1 VQPPRKPWWQQATA
15 LVSLGTGGA
24 ITGFAFAHGTPA
36 HLASPASVP
45 VTLTA
50 LDQVAQPGSG
60 QAASDESVVRSAIVK
75 VASYY
80 AKLAETKTPAEMEA
94 LIWQQDSTDGADH
107 GQSCAAFA
115 SMTLQLG
122 AQLAGKESWVTGG
135 STYPWPLHD
144 WVDARVDPN
153 SDSLSITSIV
163 QDAEAHQRWHPL
175 GSSYQPL
182 PGDWVLF
189 DNHVEVVT
197 GYSGGVLSTIGGDSL
212 PNFSVNAHEYSRSLS
227 SEGVQGFVS
236 NGDLPA
242 AATAAA
248 KSGSTGASSAGAS
261 SASTSSASRG
271 KTAAGS
277 AAARKQATPATP
289 QDDQQA
295 EEALAAIPGTLAAQ
309 QGSRSAGS
317 AGFGSASNSAAASSV
332 AAVIPG
338 VPAGSASPGNAT
350 SGSAGSAASSSSG
363 GSSSPAAST
372 AAAPSATSSSP
383 AASSPASSGP
393 ASSSSGTSS
402 TATPKA
408 TGRPRAKASA
418 QPKSEPSASIP
429 GLPIPQA
436 SAARSSKAKSPSSA
450 AAGSSSYARHQ
461 TSASSAAATPGSAA
475 QRAFINQIA
484 PGAIAA
490 QQTYGVPAAVTI
502 AQAID
507 ESGWGQSSLASEDYN
522 LFGIKGTGPAGSVAL
537 PTQEVYDGQTV
548 NITADFRVYH
558 DVAQSIDDHGKL
570 LAESGSYSAAMASKQ
585 SPNSFANALT
595 GVYATDPGYGSQLID
610 LMRKYNLYRY
620 DASAASSSSTAAA
633 SGAAGSSPASAS
645 AASRKSQPHGA
656 TQSHP
661 ASRAKT
667 TTRPTAKATSPSLAA
682 PAGSSSA
689 RVSAPPATTAPA
701 ITSTAPTPATPA
713 AGSSAGSSGAPAEQ
727 TAPTAPTAP
736 DAGSPAA
743 TAPLPVASAS
753 TSGASHGTGTSGAA
767 GTGNT
772 GSTAGTPRNTGTS
785 DNAGTSGTG
794 EAAGSGD
801 AAVHAG
807 ASTTPSGAGTSGAA
821 TSGGSATSGGEA
833 QIPGIP
839 ARTGAGSSAAGGPGA
854 TAGFPAEA
862 STSAAVS
869 SSAPATD
876 AELTAVYQPA
886 PKAPAARKAA
896 KRKAPGPK
904 ARRAAPRYQLALP
917 APVKN
922 ALLSSARKP
931 LSRAE
936 YVYRDVAA
944 SAGLSWKI
952 LAACDWMQC
961 DAHPR
966 YSPVRGEKLGT
977 VNPDGTVFFTK
988 SEALTQSAHDLITLA
1003 GAVYDIDLTAPLPLS
1018 VPELANVFAAYRWG
1032 GLLRQHS
1039 TSAMEFPYSVQGLT
1053 DQFMHMRWPKI
1064 ADPNAPDKPG
1074 SKYRRAF
1081 GAVPVVLSLDYP
1093 AIVL

>member
-1 VQPPRKPWWQQATA
+1 MQPPRKPWWQQATA

-36 HLASPASVP
+36 HLASPSSVP

-50 LDQVAQPGSG
+50 LDQVAQPTSG
-60 QAASDESVVRSAIVK
+60 QAASDESVARSAIVK

-80 AKLAETKTPAEMEA
+80 AKLAETKSPAEMEA

-163 QDAEAHQRWHPL
+163 QDAEAHQRWHLL
-175 GSSYQPL
+175 GGSYQPL

-236 NGDLPA
+236 NGDLPTA
-242 AATAAA
+242 STAA
-248 KSGSTGASSAGAS
+248 KTGSAGAS
-261 SASTSSASRG
+261 SASAKSASVKSAGASSASKA

-277 AAARKQATPATP
+277 ATAKQQATAATP

-295 EEALAAIPGTLAAQ
+295 EEALAAIPGTLAVQ
-309 QGSRSAGS
+309 PDVRSAAS
-317 AGFGSASNSAAASSV
+317 AESGATTASAAA
-332 AAVIPG
+332 AAIPG
-338 VPAGSASPGNAT
+338 VPAGSA
-350 SGSAGSAASSSSG
+350 ASSG
-363 GSSSPAAST
+363 
-372 AAAPSATSSSP
+372 AAPSSPSSAS
-383 AASSPASSGP
+383 ASASTSSPAS
-393 ASSSSGTSS
+393 ASSVPSSSAAS
-402 TATPKA
+402 KS
-408 TGRPRAKASA
+408 TGRAGAQASA
-418 QPKSEPSASIP
+418 QPKTEPSASIP
-429 GLPIPQA
+429 GLPTPKA
-436 SAARSSKAKSPSSA
+436 SAASSSKAESPSSA
-450 AAGSSSYARHQ
+450 AAGSSAYARHQ
-461 TSASSAAATPGSAA
+461 TSASSATAAPGSAA

-507 ESGWGQSSLASEDYN
+507 ESGWGQSALASQDYN

-537 PTQEVYDGQTV
+537 PTQEVYNGQTV

-558 DVAQSIDDHGKL
+558 DVAESIDDHGKL
-570 LAESGSYSAAMASKQ
+570 LAQSGSYSAAMASKQ

-595 GVYATDPGYGSQLID
+595 GVYATDPGYGSSLIN
-610 LMRKYNLYRY
+610 LMRQYNLYRY
-620 DASAASSSSTAAA
+620 DASATAGTSKATASS
-633 SGAAGSSPASAS
+633 AAGSSSAS
-645 AASRKSQPHGA
+645 GSTAASPKSRPHGA

-661 ASRAKT
+661 ASKAKA

-682 PAGSSSA
+682 PSGSSSA
-689 RVSAPPATTAPA
+689 RASTPPASPAPTTA
-701 ITSTAPTPATPA
+701 TTAPTPATSASGSPAASPGASTEPTA
-713 AGSSAGSSGAPAEQ
+713 AGS
-727 TAPTAPTAP
+727 
-736 DAGSPAA
+736 GSPAA
-743 TAPLPVASAS
+743 TAPLPIASAS
-753 TSGASHGTGTSGAA
+753 TSSSGNGTGTAGSASAGSSGHPASTSSTTGTSGDV
-767 GTGNT
+767 G
-772 GSTAGTPRNTGTS
+772 
-785 DNAGTSGTG
+785 
-794 EAAGSGD
+794 GSGD
-801 AAVHAG
+801 GSGVSGVSG
-807 ASTTPSGAGTSGAA
+807 ADDGGSSATPSGAAA
-821 TSGGSATSGGEA
+821 SPGQA

-839 ARTGAGSSAAGGPGA
+839 AVA
-854 TAGFPAEA
+854 TAGSGAEAGSPAEA
-862 STSAAVS
+862 STSAAVTS
-869 SSAPATD
+869 TAPVTD

-886 PKAPAARKAA
+886 PKAPAAKKVT

-917 APVKN
+917 TPVKN

-931 LSRAE
+931 LGRAE

-988 SEALTQSAHDLITLA
+988 SEALTQSAHDLILLA

-1018 VPELANVFAAYRWG
+1018 VLELANVFAAYRWG

-1053 DQFMHMRWPKI
+1053 DQFLHMRWPKI

-1074 SKYRRAF
+1074 SKYRRSF

>member
-60 QAASDESVVRSAIVK
+60 QTASDESVVRSAIVK

-94 LIWQQDSTDGADH
+94 LIWRQDSTDGADH

-115 SMTLQLG
+115 SMALQLG

-144 WVDARVDPN
+144 WVDARVDAN

-163 QDAEAHQRWHPL
+163 QDAQAHQRWHPL
-175 GSSYQPL
+175 GRSYQPL

-242 AATAAA
+242 ASTAAA
-248 KSGSTGASSAGAS
+248 KTGSAGAS
-261 SASTSSASRG
+261 SASTSSASTG
-271 KTAAGS
+271 KTVAGS
-277 AAARKQATPATP
+277 AAAGKQATPATP
-289 QDDQQA
+289 QDDRQA

-317 AGFGSASNSAAASSV
+317 AESGSASAAA
-332 AAVIPG
+332 AIPG
-338 VPAGSASPGNAT
+338 VPAGSAS
-350 SGSAGSAASSSSG
+350 SGAASSGSAASTASSSG
-363 GSSSPAAST
+363 VSSSPAA
-372 AAAPSATSSSP
+372 AASSP
-383 AASSPASSGP
+383 AASSPASS
-393 ASSSSGTSS
+393 SSGTSS
-402 TATPKA
+402 PAPSSPASPKS
-408 TGRPRAKASA
+408 TGRAKASA

-436 SAARSSKAKSPSSA
+436 SAASSSKGKSPSSA

-461 TSASSAAATPGSAA
+461 TSASSAAAATPGSAA
-475 QRAFINQIA
+475 ERAFINQIA

-507 ESGWGQSSLASEDYN
+507 ESGWGQSALASEDHN

-548 NITADFRVYH
+548 NITADFRAYH
-558 DVAQSIDDHGKL
+558 DVAESIDDHGKL
-570 LAESGSYSAAMASKQ
+570 LAESGSYSAAMARKQ

-620 DASAASSSSTAAA
+620 DASAASSSPAPAA

-645 AASRKSQPHGA
+645 PAASAKSQPHGA

-661 ASRAKT
+661 ASRAKAT
-667 TTRPTAKATSPSLAA
+667 SRPTAKATSPSLVA
-682 PAGSSSA
+682 PAGSPSA
-689 RVSAPPATTAPA
+689 RASAPPATTAPA
-701 ITSTAPTPATPA
+701 AAGTAPTPATSA
-713 AGSSAGSSGAPAEQ
+713 SGSPAGSSGAS
-727 TAPTAPTAP
+727 TAP

-743 TAPLPVASAS
+743 TAPLPVASAN
-753 TSGASHGTGTSGAA
+753 TSGSSH

-772 GSTAGTPRNTGTS
+772 GSARTGSTGNTGDTAGTPG
-785 DNAGTSGTG
+785 NAGSSGN
-794 EAAGSGD
+794 GD
-801 AAVHAG
+801 AAGDAG
-807 ASTTPSGAGTSGAA
+807 AATTPSSAGTSGAA
-821 TSGGSATSGGEA
+821 TSDGSATSPGEA

-839 ARTGAGSSAAGGPGA
+839 AGASPGSSIAGGPG
-854 TAGFPAEA
+854 GSQGSPAEA
-862 STSAAVS
+862 STSASVS
-869 SSAPATD
+869 SSAPVTD

-904 ARRAAPRYQLALP
+904 ARRAAPRYQPELP
-917 APVKN
+917 TPVKN

>member
-50 LDQVAQPGSG
+50 LDQAAQPGSG
-60 QAASDESVVRSAIVK
+60 QGASDESVVRSAIVK

-80 AKLAETKTPAEMEA
+80 AKLAETKSPAEMEG

-212 PNFSVNAHEYSRSLS
+212 PNFSVNAHEYSGSLG

-236 NGDLPA
+236 NGDLPTA
-242 AATAAA
+242 STAAA
-248 KSGSTGASSAGAS
+248 KTRRAGAS
-261 SASTSSASRG
+261 STSTSPASRG

-277 AAARKQATPATP
+277 AAATRQATPATP

-309 QGSRSAGS
+309 PGSRSAGS
-317 AGFGSASNSAAASSV
+317 AESGSASAEASSV
-332 AAVIPG
+332 AAAIPG
-338 VPAGSASPGNAT
+338 VPAGSAAS
-350 SGSAGSAASSSSG
+350 SAASSSSASSAAA
-363 GSSSPAAST
+363 GSGDASSGPAASAAASST
-372 AAAPSATSSSP
+372 AASSSP
-383 AASSPASSGP
+383 AASSPAASSP
-393 ASSSSGTSS
+393 AASSLGSSSSGTSS
-402 TATPKA
+402 PATPKS
-408 TGRPRAKASA
+408 GGRAKAST
-418 QPKSEPSASIP
+418 QPVTEPSASIP
-429 GLPIPQA
+429 GLPIPKA
-436 SAARSSKAKSPSSA
+436 SAASSSKATSSSSS
-450 AAGSSSYARHQ
+450 AAGSSPYARHQ
-461 TSASSAAATPGSAA
+461 TSASAATATPGSAA

-507 ESGWGQSSLASEDYN
+507 ESGWGQSALASEDYN

-558 DVAQSIDDHGKL
+558 DVAESIDDHGKL

-595 GVYATDPGYGSQLID
+595 GVYATDPAYGSSLIN
-610 LMRKYNLYRY
+610 LMRQYNLYRY
-620 DASAASSSSTAAA
+620 DASATSSSSTPAA
-633 SGAAGSSPASAS
+633 SGAAGSSSAS
-645 AASRKSQPHGA
+645 AAASPKSRPHGA

-661 ASRAKT
+661 ASRART

-682 PAGSSSA
+682 PSGSSSA
-689 RVSAPPATTAPA
+689 RASTPPATTAPA
-701 ITSTAPTPATPA
+701 AATTAPMPATSGS
-713 AGSSAGSSGAPAEQ
+713 GSSVGSSGAS
-727 TAPTAPTAP
+727 TAP

-743 TAPLPVASAS
+743 TAPAPVASAN
-753 TSGASHGTGTSGAA
+753 TPGSGHGTGTAGSASAGNAGSTV

-772 GSTAGTPRNTGTS
+772 AGTSGSAGTS
-785 DNAGTSGTG
+785 GNAGTSGD
-794 EAAGSGD
+794 AGS
-801 AAVHAG
+801 
-807 ASTTPSGAGTSGAA
+807 STTLGGAGTSGAA
-821 TSGGSATSGGEA
+821 TSGGAAASPDQA

-839 ARTGAGSSAAGGPGA
+839 AAASSGASTTGGPG
-854 TAGFPAEA
+854 GGQGSPAEA

-869 SSAPATD
+869 SAAPVTD

-896 KRKAPGPK
+896 KRKVPGPK
-904 ARRAAPRYQLALP
+904 ARRAAPRYQPELP
-917 APVKN
+917 TPVKN

-966 YSPVRGEKLGT
+966 YSPVQGEKLGT

-1003 GAVYDIDLTAPLPLS
+1003 GAVYDIDLAAPMALS
-1018 VPELANVFAAYRWG
+1018 VLELANVFAAYRWG

>member
-1 VQPPRKPWWQQATA
+1 MQPHRKPWWQQATA

-24 ITGFAFAHGTPA
+24 ITGFAFAHGTPE

-50 LDQVAQPGSG
+50 LDQAAQPASG
-60 QAASDESVVRSAIVK
+60 QVASDELVVRSAIVK

-94 LIWQQDSTDGADH
+94 LIWQQDSTDGNDH

-153 SDSLSITSIV
+153 ADSLSITSIV

-197 GYSGGVLSTIGGDSL
+197 GYSDGVLSTIGGDSL
-212 PNFSVNAHEYSRSLS
+212 PNFSVNAHEYSRSLT

-242 AATAAA
+242 ASTAAA
-248 KSGSTGASSAGAS
+248 KTGPAGAS
-261 SASTSSASRG
+261 SASTSSASAGR
-271 KTAAGS
+271 TAAGS

-309 QGSRSAGS
+309 QGSRPAGS
-317 AGFGSASNSAAASSV
+317 AKSGSASAAVSSAV
-332 AAVIPG
+332 AAIPG
-338 VPAGSASPGNAT
+338 VPAGSASSSNA
-350 SGSAGSAASSSSG
+350 SSGSAASAAASSSG
-363 GSSSPAAST
+363 GSSSRAVS
-372 AAAPSATSSSP
+372 AAASATSSS
-383 AASSPASSGP
+383 P

-402 TATPKA
+402 PGTSSAGTSSRATPKS
-408 TGRPRAKASA
+408 TGRAGAEASA

-436 SAARSSKAKSPSSA
+436 SAASSSKARSPSSA
-450 AAGSSSYARHQ
+450 AASPSYARHQ

-507 ESGWGQSSLASEDYN
+507 ESGWGQSSLASEDFN

-548 NITADFRVYH
+548 NITADFRAYH

-620 DASAASSSSTAAA
+620 DASAASSSSTPAA
-633 SGAAGSSPASAS
+633 SGAAGSNPASA
-645 AASRKSQPHGA
+645 AASPKSQPHGA

-667 TTRPTAKATSPSLAA
+667 TTRPTAKATSPGLAA

-689 RVSAPPATTAPA
+689 RASAPPAATAPA
-701 ITSTAPTPATPA
+701 AASTAPTPATSA
-713 AGSSAGSSGAPAEQ
+713 SGSFAGSSG
-727 TAPTAPTAP
+727 APTAP
-736 DAGSPAA
+736 DAGSPTA
-743 TAPLPVASAS
+743 TAPVPAAPAN
-753 TSGASHGTGTSGAA
+753 TPGASHGTGSSGPAS
-767 GTGNT
+767 TGST
-772 GSTAGTPRNTGTS
+772 GSTAGTPG
-785 DNAGTSGTG
+785 G
-794 EAAGSGD
+794 
-801 AAVHAG
+801 
-807 ASTTPSGAGTSGAA
+807 
-821 TSGGSATSGGEA
+821 SGGSATSPGEA
-833 QIPGIP
+833 QIPGVP
-839 ARTGAGSSAAGGPGA
+839 AGGSTGSGRASGPGG
-854 TAGFPAEA
+854 TQGFPAEA

-869 SSAPATD
+869 SFAPATD

-886 PKAPAARKAA
+886 PTAPAARKAA
-896 KRKAPGPK
+896 RRKAPGPK
-904 ARRAAPRYQLALP
+904 ARRAAPRYQAELP
-917 APVKN
+917 TPVKN

-961 DAHPR
+961 DAHSR

-1032 GLLRQHS
+1032 GLLSQHS

-1053 DQFMHMRWPKI
+1053 DQFMHMRWPRI

>member
-15 LVSLGTGGA
+15 LVSLGTSGA

-50 LDQVAQPGSG
+50 LDQAAQPASG

-135 STYPWPLHD
+135 TTYPWPMHD

-248 KSGSTGASSAGAS
+248 KTGSARAS
-261 SASTSSASRG
+261 SASTSSASKG

-277 AAARKQATPATP
+277 AAAKKQATPATP

-295 EEALAAIPGTLAAQ
+295 EEALAAIPGTVAAQ
-309 QGSRSAGS
+309 QG
-317 AGFGSASNSAAASSV
+317 
-332 AAVIPG
+332 
-338 VPAGSASPGNAT
+338 
-350 SGSAGSAASSSSG
+350 SGSAGSAESGSAALASSMAAAIPGIPAGSAASSG
-363 GSSSPAAST
+363 PSSRPAAS
-372 AAAPSATSSSP
+372 AP
-383 AASSPASSGP
+383 AASSPASSSP
-393 ASSSSGTSS
+393 AASAAASSTAGSASPAASKAVSSSPASSSPPSSSSGTSS
-402 TATPKA
+402 SATPTS
-408 TGRPRAKASA
+408 TGTAQAQAAA
-418 QPKSEPSASIP
+418 QPQTEPSASIP
-429 GLPIPQA
+429 GLPTPKA
-436 SAARSSKAKSPSSA
+436 SAASSPKANSSS
-450 AAGSSSYARHQ
+450 AAGSSSYGRHE
-461 TSASSAAATPGSAA
+461 TSASSATAAPGSAA
-475 QRAFINQIA
+475 QRAFINHIA

-507 ESGWGQSSLASEDYN
+507 ESGWGQSALASEDHN

-548 NITADFRVYH
+548 NITAEFRAYH
-558 DVAQSIDDHGKL
+558 DVAESIDDHGKL

-595 GVYATDPGYGSQLID
+595 GVYATDPGYGTSLIN
-610 LMRKYNLYRY
+610 LMRQYNLYRY
-620 DASAASSSSTAAA
+620 DASATSGTSTPAA
-633 SGAAGSSPASAS
+633 SGAAGSSSAS
-645 AASRKSQPHGA
+645 APAASPKSQRHGA

-661 ASRAKT
+661 ASRAKP

-682 PAGSSSA
+682 PSGSSSPSA
-689 RVSAPPATTAPA
+689 RTSTPPATPAPA
-701 ITSTAPTPATPA
+701 AATTAPTPATSASGPA
-713 AGSSAGSSGAPAEQ
+713 AGSSGAS
-727 TAPTAPTAP
+727 TAPG
-736 DAGSPAA
+736 AGSPAA
-743 TAPLPVASAS
+743 TVPLPVASAN
-753 TSGASHGTGTSGAA
+753 TSGTSGTGNGTGTA
-767 GTGNT
+767 GSASTGNT
-772 GSTAGTPRNTGTS
+772 AGTSGTLGGAGTLG
-785 DNAGTSGTG
+785 NAGTSGD
-794 EAAGSGD
+794 GS
-801 AAVHAG
+801 
-807 ASTTPSGAGTSGAA
+807 
-821 TSGGSATSGGEA
+821 GSATSGGSGTSGATTSGGAATSPGEA
-833 QIPGIP
+833 QIPGVP
-839 ARTGAGSSAAGGPGA
+839 AVASSGSSTAGGPGA
-854 TAGFPAEA
+854 AQGSPAEA
-862 STSAAVS
+862 STSAVVS
-869 SSAPATD
+869 SSAPVTD

-886 PKAPAARKAA
+886 HKAPAAKKVV

-904 ARRAAPRYQLALP
+904 ARRAAPRYQPELP
-917 APVKN
+917 TPVKS

-988 SEALTQSAHDLITLA
+988 SEALSQSAHDLITLA

-1018 VPELANVFAAYRWG
+1018 VLELANVFAAYRWG

>member
-15 LVSLGTGGA
+15 LVSLGTSGA

-50 LDQVAQPGSG
+50 LDQAAQPASG

-135 STYPWPLHD
+135 TTYPWPLHD

-236 NGDLPA
+236 NGNLPA

-248 KSGSTGASSAGAS
+248 KTGSARAS
-261 SASTSSASRG
+261 SASTSSASKE

-277 AAARKQATPATP
+277 AAAKKQATPATP

-295 EEALAAIPGTLAAQ
+295 EEALAAIPGTVAAQ
-309 QGSRSAGS
+309 QG
-317 AGFGSASNSAAASSV
+317 
-332 AAVIPG
+332 
-338 VPAGSASPGNAT
+338 
-350 SGSAGSAASSSSG
+350 SGSAGSAESGSAALASSMAAAIPGIPASSAASSG
-363 GSSSPAAST
+363 PSSRPAAS
-372 AAAPSATSSSP
+372 AP
-383 AASSPASSGP
+383 AASSPASSSPAASAAASSTAGSASP
-393 ASSSSGTSS
+393 ASSKAVSSSPSTGT
-402 TATPKA
+402 AQAHAP
-408 TGRPRAKASA
+408 A
-418 QPKSEPSASIP
+418 QPQTEPSASIP
-429 GLPIPQA
+429 GLPMPKA
-436 SAARSSKAKSPSSA
+436 SAASSPKANSSS
-450 AAGSSSYARHQ
+450 AAGSSSYGRHE
-461 TSASSAAATPGSAA
+461 TSARSATAAPGSAA
-475 QRAFINQIA
+475 QRAFINHIA

-507 ESGWGQSSLASEDYN
+507 ESGWGQSALASEDHN

-548 NITADFRVYH
+548 NITAEFRAYH
-558 DVAQSIDDHGKL
+558 DVAESIDDHGKL

-595 GVYATDPGYGSQLID
+595 GVYATDPGYGTSLIN
-610 LMRKYNLYRY
+610 LMRQYNLYRY
-620 DASAASSSSTAAA
+620 DASATSSTSTPAA
-633 SGAAGSSPASAS
+633 SGAAGSSSAS
-645 AASRKSQPHGA
+645 APAASPKSQRHGA

-661 ASRAKT
+661 ASRAKP

-682 PAGSSSA
+682 PSGSSSPSA
-689 RVSAPPATTAPA
+689 RTSTPPATPAPA
-701 ITSTAPTPATPA
+701 AATTAPTPATSASGPA
-713 AGSSAGSSGAPAEQ
+713 AGSSGAS
-727 TAPTAPTAP
+727 TAPG
-736 DAGSPAA
+736 AGSPAA
-743 TAPLPVASAS
+743 TVPLPVASAN
-753 TSGASHGTGTSGAA
+753 TSGTS
-767 GTGNT
+767 
-772 GSTAGTPRNTGTS
+772 
-785 DNAGTSGTG
+785 GTSGTG
-794 EAAGSGD
+794 NGTGTAGS
-801 AAVHAG
+801 
-807 ASTTPSGAGTSGAA
+807 ASTGNTAGTSGNTGTSATPGGAGTSGNAGS
-821 TSGGSATSGGEA
+821 SGDGSGSATSGGSGTSGATTSGGAATSPGEA
-833 QIPGIP
+833 QIPGVP
-839 ARTGAGSSAAGGPGA
+839 AVASSGSSTAGGPGA
-854 TAGFPAEA
+854 AQGSPAEA

-869 SSAPATD
+869 SSAPVTD

-886 PKAPAARKAA
+886 HKAPAAKKVV

-904 ARRAAPRYQLALP
+904 ARRAAPRYQPELP
-917 APVKN
+917 TPVKS

-988 SEALTQSAHDLITLA
+988 SEALSQSAHDLITLA

-1018 VPELANVFAAYRWG
+1018 VLELANVFAAYRWG

>member
-1 VQPPRKPWWQQATA
+1 V
-15 LVSLGTGGA
+15 
-24 ITGFAFAHGTPA
+24 
-36 HLASPASVP
+36 
-45 VTLTA
+45 
-50 LDQVAQPGSG
+50 
-60 QAASDESVVRSAIVK
+60 
-75 VASYY
+75 
-80 AKLAETKTPAEMEA
+80 
-94 LIWQQDSTDGADH
+94 
-107 GQSCAAFA
+107 
-115 SMTLQLG
+115 
-122 AQLAGKESWVTGG
+122 
-135 STYPWPLHD
+135 
-144 WVDARVDPN
+144 
-153 SDSLSITSIV
+153 
-163 QDAEAHQRWHPL
+163 
-175 GSSYQPL
+175 
-182 PGDWVLF
+182 
-189 DNHVEVVT
+189 
-197 GYSGGVLSTIGGDSL
+197 
-212 PNFSVNAHEYSRSLS
+212 
-227 SEGVQGFVS
+227 
-236 NGDLPA
+236 
-242 AATAAA
+242 
-248 KSGSTGASSAGAS
+248 
-261 SASTSSASRG
+261 
-271 KTAAGS
+271 
-277 AAARKQATPATP
+277 
-289 QDDQQA
+289 
-295 EEALAAIPGTLAAQ
+295 
-309 QGSRSAGS
+309 
-317 AGFGSASNSAAASSV
+317 
-332 AAVIPG
+332 
-338 VPAGSASPGNAT
+338 
-350 SGSAGSAASSSSG
+350 
-363 GSSSPAAST
+363 
-372 AAAPSATSSSP
+372 
-383 AASSPASSGP
+383 
-393 ASSSSGTSS
+393 
-402 TATPKA
+402 
-408 TGRPRAKASA
+408 
-418 QPKSEPSASIP
+418 
-429 GLPIPQA
+429 
-436 SAARSSKAKSPSSA
+436 
-450 AAGSSSYARHQ
+450 
-461 TSASSAAATPGSAA
+461 
-475 QRAFINQIA
+475 
-484 PGAIAA
+484 A

-507 ESGWGQSSLASEDYN
+507 ESGWGQSALASEDYN

-558 DVAQSIDDHGKL
+558 DVAESIDDHGKL

-620 DASAASSSSTAAA
+620 DASAASSSSMPAA

-645 AASRKSQPHGA
+645 AAASPKSRPHGA

-661 ASRAKT
+661 ASRAKA
-667 TTRPTAKATSPSLAA
+667 TTRPAAKATSPSLAA

-689 RVSAPPATTAPA
+689 RASVPPATTAPA
-701 ITSTAPTPATPA
+701 AASTAPTPATPA
-713 AGSSAGSSGAPAEQ
+713 SGSSPGSSG
-727 TAPTAPTAP
+727 APTAP

-743 TAPLPVASAS
+743 TAPLPVAPAN
-753 TSGASHGTGTSGAA
+753 TSGSSHGTGTSGTSGSAS
-767 GTGNT
+767 TGNT
-772 GSTAGTPRNTGTS
+772 GTTAGTPG
-785 DNAGTSGTG
+785 NAGSSGN
-794 EAAGSGD
+794 GD
-801 AAVHAG
+801 AAGDAG

-821 TSGGSATSGGEA
+821 TSGGSATSPGEA

-839 ARTGAGSSAAGGPGA
+839 AGASPGSSSAGGPGG
-854 TAGFPAEA
+854 TQGSPAEA

-904 ARRAAPRYQLALP
+904 ARRAAPRYQPELP
-917 APVKN
+917 TPVKS

-1003 GAVYDIDLTAPLPLS
+1003 GAVYDIDLTAPLPLT

>member
-36 HLASPASVP
+36 DLASPASVP

-60 QAASDESVVRSAIVK
+60 QTASDESVVRSAIVK

-212 PNFSVNAHEYSRSLS
+212 PNFSVNAHEYSSSLS

-242 AATAAA
+242 ASTAAA
-248 KSGSTGASSAGAS
+248 KTGSAGASSAGAS
-261 SASTSSASRG
+261 SASTG
-271 KTAAGS
+271 KAAAGS

-317 AGFGSASNSAAASSV
+317 AESGSAAASASSV
-332 AAVIPG
+332 AAAIPG
-338 VPAGSASPGNAT
+338 VPAGSATSGDAS
-350 SGSAGSAASSSSG
+350 SGSASPAAASSSG
-363 GSSSPAAST
+363 GSSSPAASA

-383 AASSPASSGP
+383 ASSSPAESTPASSSPAEASP

-402 TATPKA
+402 PATPKS
-408 TGRPRAKASA
+408 TGRARATASA

-436 SAARSSKAKSPSSA
+436 SAASSSKAKRPSSA

-461 TSASSAAATPGSAA
+461 TSASSATARPGSAA

-484 PGAIAA
+484 PGAIVA

-507 ESGWGQSSLASEDYN
+507 ESGWGQSALASEDYN

-558 DVAQSIDDHGKL
+558 DVAESIDDHGKL

-620 DASAASSSSTAAA
+620 DASAASSSSMPAA

-645 AASRKSQPHGA
+645 AAASPKSRPHGA

-661 ASRAKT
+661 ASRAKA
-667 TTRPTAKATSPSLAA
+667 TTRPAAKATSPSLAA

-689 RVSAPPATTAPA
+689 RASVPPATTAPA
-701 ITSTAPTPATPA
+701 AASTAPTPATPA
-713 AGSSAGSSGAPAEQ
+713 SGSSPGSSG
-727 TAPTAPTAP
+727 APTAP

-743 TAPLPVASAS
+743 TAPLPVAPAN
-753 TSGASHGTGTSGAA
+753 TSGSSHGTGTSGSAS
-767 GTGNT
+767 TGNT
-772 GSTAGTPRNTGTS
+772 GTTAGTPG
-785 DNAGTSGTG
+785 NAGSSGN
-794 EAAGSGD
+794 GD
-801 AAVHAG
+801 AAGDAG

-821 TSGGSATSGGEA
+821 TSGGSATSPGEA

-839 ARTGAGSSAAGGPGA
+839 AGASPGSSSAGGPGG
-854 TAGFPAEA
+854 TQGSPAEA

-904 ARRAAPRYQLALP
+904 ARRAAPRYQPELP
-917 APVKN
+917 TPVKS

-1003 GAVYDIDLTAPLPLS
+1003 GAVYDIDLTAPLPLT

>member
-1 VQPPRKPWWQQATA
+1 MQPPRKPWWQQATA

-24 ITGFAFAHGTPA
+24 ITGFAFAHGTPE

-50 LDQVAQPGSG
+50 LDQAAQPASG

-248 KSGSTGASSAGAS
+248 KSRSAGAS

-277 AAARKQATPATP
+277 AAARKQATPATS
-289 QDDQQA
+289 QDDRQA
-295 EEALAAIPGTLAAQ
+295 EEALAAIPGTQAAQ

-317 AGFGSASNSAAASSV
+317 AGSGSATAAASSV
-332 AAVIPG
+332 GAAIPG
-338 VPAGSASPGNAT
+338 VPAGSASSGGAS
-350 SGSAGSAASSSSG
+350 SGSAAPAAASSSG
-363 GSSSPAAST
+363 ESSSPAASA

-383 AASSPASSGP
+383 AASSPASSSPGTSSPATSSPASPSSGTSNP
-393 ASSSSGTSS
+393 ASSSP
-402 TATPKA
+402 ATPKS
-408 TGRPRAKASA
+408 TGRARAKASG
-418 QPKSEPSASIP
+418 QPKSEPSAAIP
-429 GLPIPQA
+429 GLPIPHA
-436 SAARSSKAKSPSSA
+436 SAPSSSKAKSPSSA

-461 TSASSAAATPGSAA
+461 TSASSATAAPGSAA

-507 ESGWGQSSLASEDYN
+507 ESGWGQSALASEDHN

-620 DASAASSSSTAAA
+620 DASAASSSSTPAA

-645 AASRKSQPHGA
+645 AAASPKSQPHGA

-682 PAGSSSA
+682 PSGSSSA

-701 ITSTAPTPATPA
+701 AASAAPTPTTSAS
-713 AGSSAGSSGAPAEQ
+713 GSSAGSSG
-727 TAPTAPTAP
+727 APTAP
-736 DAGSPAA
+736 DAGSPAS
-743 TAPLPVASAS
+743 TAPLPVASANA
-753 TSGASHGTGTSGAA
+753 SGASHGTGTSGAA
-767 GTGNT
+767 STGGTGNI
-772 GSTAGTPRNTGTS
+772 SGTPG
-785 DNAGTSGTG
+785 NASTSGN
-794 EAAGSGD
+794 GD
-801 AAVHAG
+801 AAGGGNAVGHAHT
-807 ASTTPSGAGTSGAA
+807 STTPSG
-821 TSGGSATSGGEA
+821 SATSPGQA

-839 ARTGAGSSAAGGPGA
+839 AGASTGSSAAGGPGA
-854 TAGFPAEA
+854 TQGSPAEA

-869 SSAPATD
+869 SSAAGRPD

-904 ARRAAPRYQLALP
+904 ARRAAPRYQPELP
-917 APVKN
+917 TPVKN

>member
-1 VQPPRKPWWQQATA
+1 MQPPRKPWWQQATA

-50 LDQVAQPGSG
+50 LDQVAQPVSG

-248 KSGSTGASSAGAS
+248 KSRCASAGAS

-317 AGFGSASNSAAASSV
+317 AESGSASARLRLRRWRPPSRASRPVRRRRVTPPRARPRRRRLRRAAGVVEPGYVGRGRAECDL
-332 AAVIPG
+332 IEPG
-338 VPAGSASPGNAT
+338 VVKPGGLLKPGVHPAPGHRARHD
-350 SGSAGSAASSSSG
+350 AEVH
-363 GSSSPAAST
+363 
-372 AAAPSATSSSP
+372 
-383 AASSPASSGP
+383 
-393 ASSSSGTSS
+393 
-402 TATPKA
+402 
-408 TGRPRAKASA
+408 RPGRAKASA

-436 SAARSSKAKSPSSA
+436 SAASSAKAKSPSSA

-507 ESGWGQSSLASEDYN
+507 ESGWGQSALASEDYN

-558 DVAQSIDDHGKL
+558 DVAESIDDHGKL

-620 DASAASSSSTAAA
+620 DASAASSSSTPAA

-645 AASRKSQPHGA
+645 AAASPKSQPHGA

-689 RVSAPPATTAPA
+689 RASAPPATTAPA
-701 ITSTAPTPATPA
+701 AASTAPTPATSA
-713 AGSSAGSSGAPAEQ
+713 AGSSAGSSA
-727 TAPTAPTAP
+727 APTAPTAP

-743 TAPLPVASAS
+743 TAPLPVASAN
-753 TSGASHGTGTSGAA
+753 TSGASHGTGTSGPAS
-767 GTGNT
+767 TGNT
-772 GSTAGTPRNTGTS
+772 GSTPAPRATLAPRATRAPRVTGTPRAVGTPR
-785 DNAGTSGTG
+785 ATPAPRPPR
-794 EAAGSGD
+794 AAQ
-801 AAVHAG
+801 APQARPPQAR
-807 ASTTPSGAGTSGAA
+807 
-821 TSGGSATSGGEA
+821 SATSPGEA

-839 ARTGAGSSAAGGPGA
+839 AGASTGSSPAGGPGA
-854 TAGFPAEA
+854 TQGSPAEA

-917 APVKN
+917 TPVKN

>member
-1 VQPPRKPWWQQATA
+1 MQPPRKPWWQQATA

-24 ITGFAFAHGTPA
+24 ITGFAFAHGTPE

-50 LDQVAQPGSG
+50 LDQAAQPASG

-248 KSGSTGASSAGAS
+248 KSRSAGAS

-317 AGFGSASNSAAASSV
+317 AGSGSATAAASSV
-332 AAVIPG
+332 AAAIPG
-338 VPAGSASPGNAT
+338 VPAGSAS
-350 SGSAGSAASSSSG
+350 SGSASSGSAAPAAASSSG
-363 GSSSPAAST
+363 ESSSPAASA

-383 AASSPASSGP
+383 AASSPASSSPGTSSPAIGSASPSSGTSNP
-393 ASSSSGTSS
+393 ASSSP
-402 TATPKA
+402 ATPKS
-408 TGRPRAKASA
+408 TGRARAKASG
-418 QPKSEPSASIP
+418 QPKSEPSAAIP
-429 GLPIPQA
+429 GLPIPHA
-436 SAARSSKAKSPSSA
+436 SAPSSSKAKSPSSA

-461 TSASSAAATPGSAA
+461 TSASSATAAPGSAA

-507 ESGWGQSSLASEDYN
+507 ESGWGQSALASEDHN

-558 DVAQSIDDHGKL
+558 DVAESIDDHGKL

-610 LMRKYNLYRY
+610 LMRKFNLYRY
-620 DASAASSSSTAAA
+620 DASAASSSSTPAA

-645 AASRKSQPHGA
+645 AAASPKSQPHGA

-682 PAGSSSA
+682 PSGSSSA

-701 ITSTAPTPATPA
+701 AASAAPTPTTSAS
-713 AGSSAGSSGAPAEQ
+713 GSSAGSSG
-727 TAPTAPTAP
+727 APTAP

-743 TAPLPVASAS
+743 TAPLPVASANA
-753 TSGASHGTGTSGAA
+753 SGASHGTGTSGAA
-767 GTGNT
+767 STGGTGNIWH
-772 GSTAGTPRNTGTS
+772 P
-785 DNAGTSGTG
+785 
-794 EAAGSGD
+794 
-801 AAVHAG
+801 
-807 ASTTPSGAGTSGAA
+807 
-821 TSGGSATSGGEA
+821 
-833 QIPGIP
+833 
-839 ARTGAGSSAAGGPGA
+839 
-854 TAGFPAEA
+854 
-862 STSAAVS
+862 
-869 SSAPATD
+869 
-876 AELTAVYQPA
+876 
-886 PKAPAARKAA
+886 
-896 KRKAPGPK
+896 
-904 ARRAAPRYQLALP
+904 
-917 APVKN
+917 
-922 ALLSSARKP
+922 
-931 LSRAE
+931 
-936 YVYRDVAA
+936 
-944 SAGLSWKI
+944 
-952 LAACDWMQC
+952 
-961 DAHPR
+961 AHPGQ
-966 YSPVRGEKLGT
+966 RGHLG
-977 VNPDGTVFFTK
+977 
-988 SEALTQSAHDLITLA
+988 
-1003 GAVYDIDLTAPLPLS
+1003 
-1018 VPELANVFAAYRWG
+1018 
-1032 GLLRQHS
+1032 
-1039 TSAMEFPYSVQGLT
+1039 
-1053 DQFMHMRWPKI
+1053 
-1064 ADPNAPDKPG
+1064 
-1074 SKYRRAF
+1074 
-1081 GAVPVVLSLDYP
+1081 
-1093 AIVL
+1093 

>member
-1 VQPPRKPWWQQATA
+1 MQPPRKPWWQQATA

-50 LDQVAQPGSG
+50 LDQAAQPASG

-94 LIWQQDSTDGADH
+94 LIWQQDSRDGADH

-248 KSGSTGASSAGAS
+248 KSGSAGASSPAAS
-261 SASTSSASRG
+261 SASTSSASTG

-277 AAARKQATPATP
+277 AAARKQATPAT
-289 QDDQQA
+289 
-295 EEALAAIPGTLAAQ
+295 AAGRPAGRRGAGRHSGHPG
-309 QGSRSAGS
+309 RSAGLAFGGLGGDLARLRPRLRRWRPPS
-317 AGFGSASNSAAASSV
+317 RASRPVRRRRVRRSGLGRAGGGFVERRVVERLVEPGGVGRGCAKCDIIEPGSV
-332 AAVIPG
+332 KPG
-338 VPAGSASPGNAT
+338 VLQLGDIERGALSARHPPAPGHRARGHPARRRRSPPAGPG
-350 SGSAGSAASSSSG
+350 
-363 GSSSPAAST
+363 PR
-372 AAAPSATSSSP
+372 
-383 AASSPASSGP
+383 
-393 ASSSSGTSS
+393 
-402 TATPKA
+402 
-408 TGRPRAKASA
+408 RPRS
-418 QPKSEPSASIP
+418 PSPSPPPSIP
-429 GLPIPQA
+429 GLPSPQA
-436 SAARSSKAKSPSSA
+436 SATSSPKAKSPSSA
-450 AAGSSSYARHQ
+450 AAGSSPYARHQ
-461 TSASSAAATPGSAA
+461 SSASSAGATPGSAA

-507 ESGWGQSSLASEDYN
+507 ESGWGQSSLASKDYN

-558 DVAQSIDDHGKL
+558 DVAESIDDHGKL

-620 DASAASSSSTAAA
+620 DASAGSSSSTPAA

-645 AASRKSQPHGA
+645 AAASPKSQPHGA

-661 ASRAKT
+661 ASRAKA

-682 PAGSSSA
+682 PSGSSSA
-689 RVSAPPATTAPA
+689 RASAPPATTAPA
-701 ITSTAPTPATPA
+701 AASTAPTPAASA
-713 AGSSAGSSGAPAEQ
+713 AGSSAGSSGAPKARRHRTQ
-727 TAPTAPTAP
+727 VRRRPRRQPRSPRRTPPAPAMGPAPPVPPVPGTPATP
-736 DAGSPAA
+736 QVPGS
-743 TAPLPVASAS
+743 
-753 TSGASHGTGTSGAA
+753 
-767 GTGNT
+767 T
-772 GSTAGTPRNTGTS
+772 GSTG
-785 DNAGTSGTG
+785 NAR
-794 EAAGSGD
+794 
-801 AAVHAG
+801 H
-807 ASTTPSGAGTSGAA
+807 
-821 TSGGSATSGGEA
+821 
-833 QIPGIP
+833 
-839 ARTGAGSSAAGGPGA
+839 
-854 TAGFPAEA
+854 
-862 STSAAVS
+862 
-869 SSAPATD
+869 
-876 AELTAVYQPA
+876 
-886 PKAPAARKAA
+886 
-896 KRKAPGPK
+896 
-904 ARRAAPRYQLALP
+904 
-917 APVKN
+917 
-922 ALLSSARKP
+922 
-931 LSRAE
+931 
-936 YVYRDVAA
+936 
-944 SAGLSWKI
+944 
-952 LAACDWMQC
+952 
-961 DAHPR
+961 
-966 YSPVRGEKLGT
+966 LG
-977 VNPDGTVFFTK
+977 
-988 SEALTQSAHDLITLA
+988 
-1003 GAVYDIDLTAPLPLS
+1003 
-1018 VPELANVFAAYRWG
+1018 
-1032 GLLRQHS
+1032 
-1039 TSAMEFPYSVQGLT
+1039 
-1053 DQFMHMRWPKI
+1053 
-1064 ADPNAPDKPG
+1064 
-1074 SKYRRAF
+1074 
-1081 GAVPVVLSLDYP
+1081 
-1093 AIVL
+1093 